1 VIDYECFFRYFARGR
16 STAALLARSAVYLD
30 LTLRGDLMAR
40 TIRGFIAAT
49 TGGIFMLL
57 MAACA
62 TADSGPKV
70 ASNGDASLVLVA
82 GATGG
87 TGQEVVD
94 QALARGYRVRA
105 LVRDEAKA
113 RMLFGNRVQYVVGDV
128 REPRSLRRA
137 VKGADQVISALG
149 ANVQRDPEN
158 SPELVDYA
166 GVKAL
171 AEAAKAAGVSQF
183 ILVSSMGVTHPDH
196 QLNAMLDNILSWKL
210 KGEDAVRA
218 TGIPYTIVR
227 PGELTN
233 EPGGRRG
240 VRIMQGDPVNG
251 EGAVSRS
258 DVAAVLV
265 SVIGRQ
271 DLYGKTFE
279 IVGDHAR
286 PRIEWASLYNDLR
299 PDVR

>member
-1 VIDYECFFRYFARGR
+1 MNRIFRAA
-16 STAALLARSAVYLD
+16 TAAL
-30 LTLRGDLMAR
+30 TLMV
-40 TIRGFIAAT
+40 
-49 TGGIFMLL
+49 
-57 MAACA
+57 AACA
-62 TADSGPKV
+62 LAGPSVAANGSG
-70 ASNGDASLVLVA
+70 SIVLVA

-94 QALARGYRVRA
+94 QALAKGFSVRA

-113 RMLFGNRVQYVVGDV
+113 RMLFGDRVQYVVGDV
-128 REPRSLRRA
+128 REPRSLKRA
-137 VKGADQVISALG
+137 VKGVDQVISALG

-158 SPELVDYA
+158 SPERVDYA

-171 AEAAKAAGVSQF
+171 AQAAKAAGVSQF

-218 TGIPYTIVR
+218 TGINYTIVR

-233 EPGGRRG
+233 ETGGRRG
-240 VRIMQGDPVNG
+240 VRIMQGDPIGG
-251 EGAVSRS
+251 EGSVSRS
-258 DVAAVLV
+258 DVAAILV
-265 SVIGRQ
+265 SAIGRE

-279 IVGDHAR
+279 VAGDHAR
-286 PRIEWASLYNDLR
+286 PRIEWASLYNGLQ

>member
-1 VIDYECFFRYFARGR
+1 MNRMIRAAAAAFTLVLAAATA
-16 STAALLARSAVYLD
+16 TAASKD
-30 LTLRGDLMAR
+30 
-40 TIRGFIAAT
+40 AAN
-49 TGGIFMLL
+49 
-57 MAACA
+57 
-62 TADSGPKV
+62 
-70 ASNGDASLVLVA
+70 ASASLVLVA

-94 QALARGYRVRA
+94 QALEKGYRVRA

-113 RMLFGNRVQYVVGDV
+113 RLLFGDRVQYVVGDV
-128 REPRSLRRA
+128 REPRSLKKA
-137 VKGADQVISALG
+137 VKGVDQVISALG

-158 SPELVDYA
+158 SPERVDYA

-196 QLNAMLDNILSWKL
+196 QLNALLDNILSWKL

-218 TGIPYTIVR
+218 TGINYTIVR
-227 PGELTN
+227 PGDLTN

-240 VRIMQGDPVNG
+240 VRIMQGDPIGG
-251 EGAVSRS
+251 EGAVSRA
-258 DVAAVLV
+258 DVAAILV
-265 SVIGRQ
+265 SAVGRQ

-279 IVGDHAR
+279 VAGDHAV
-286 PRIEWASLYNDLR
+286 PRIEWASLYTGLK

>member
-1 VIDYECFFRYFARGR
+1 MNGMFRAAA
-16 STAALLARSAVYLD
+16 AALTAVL
-30 LTLRGDLMAR
+30 
-40 TIRGFIAAT
+40 
-49 TGGIFMLL
+49 
-57 MAACA
+57 AACA
-62 TADSGPKV
+62 ASGPKV
-70 ASNGDASLVLVA
+70 ASNGNASVVLVA

-94 QALARGYRVRA
+94 QALEKGYRVRA

-113 RMLFGNRVQYVVGDV
+113 RMLFGDRVQYVVGDV
-128 REPRSLRRA
+128 REPRSLKRA

-158 SPELVDYA
+158 SPEFVDYA

-218 TGIPYTIVR
+218 TGIHYTIVR

-240 VRIMQGDPVNG
+240 VRIMQGDSIG
-251 EGAVSRS
+251 SEGSVSRS
-258 DVAAVLV
+258 DVAAILV
-265 SVIGRQ
+265 SAIGRQ

-286 PRIEWASLYNDLR
+286 PRIEWASLYNGLQ
-299 PDVR
+299 PDAH

>member
-1 VIDYECFFRYFARGR
+1 MIRIFRAA
-16 STAALLARSAVYLD
+16 TAALTLALV
-30 LTLRGDLMAR
+30 
-40 TIRGFIAAT
+40 
-49 TGGIFMLL
+49 
-57 MAACA
+57 ACA
-62 TADSGPKV
+62 AAPAPKV
-70 ASNGDASLVLVA
+70 ASNGNASVVLVA

-94 QALARGYRVRA
+94 QALIKGFRVRA

-113 RMLFGNRVQYVVGDV
+113 RQLFGDRVQYVVGDV
-128 REPRSLRRA
+128 REPRSLKRA
-137 VKGADQVISALG
+137 VKGVDQVVSALG

-158 SPELVDYA
+158 SPERVDYA

-171 AEAAKAAGVSQF
+171 AEAARAGGVSQF

-218 TGIPYTIVR
+218 TGINYTIVR

-233 EPGGRRG
+233 EPAGRRG
-240 VRIMQGDPVNG
+240 VRITQGDPMGG
-251 EGAVSRS
+251 EGSVSRS
-258 DVAAVLV
+258 DVAAILV
-265 SVIGRQ
+265 DSIGRQ

-279 IVGDHAR
+279 VVGDHGR
-286 PRIEWASLYNDLR
+286 PRIEWASLYTGLR

>member
-1 VIDYECFFRYFARGR
+1 MKRFFRAAA
-16 STAALLARSAVYLD
+16 AAL
-30 LTLRGDLMAR
+30 TLVL
-40 TIRGFIAAT
+40 
-49 TGGIFMLL
+49 
-57 MAACA
+57 AACA
-62 TADSGPKV
+62 TTTPSRELATHGNTSV
-70 ASNGDASLVLVA
+70 VLVA

-87 TGQEVVD
+87 TGQAVVD
-94 QALARGYRVRA
+94 QALEKGYHVRA

-113 RMLFGNRVQYVVGDV
+113 RMLFGDRVQYVVGDV
-128 REPRSLRRA
+128 REPRSLKRA
-137 VKGADQVISALG
+137 VKGVDQVISALG

-158 SPELVDYA
+158 SPERVDYR

-210 KGEDAVRA
+210 QGEDAVRA
-218 TGIPYTIVR
+218 TGINYTIIR

-240 VRIMQGDPVNG
+240 VRIMQGDPIGG
-251 EGAVSRS
+251 EGSVSRA
-258 DVAAVLV
+258 DVAAILV
-265 SVIGRQ
+265 SALGRD

-279 IVGDHAR
+279 VVGDHAR
-286 PRIEWASLYNDLR
+286 PRIEWASLYTG
-299 PDVR
+299 

>member
-1 VIDYECFFRYFARGR
+1 MFGMSRTSGVRGQAGVAVWVR
-16 STAALLARSAVYLD
+16 AASKGLRAGAFTAVPALVLLAS
-30 LTLRGDLMAR
+30 
-40 TIRGFIAAT
+40 
-49 TGGIFMLL
+49 
-57 MAACA
+57 ACA
-62 TADSGPKV
+62 APASRAEPRV
-70 ASNGDASLVLVA
+70 VSNGNASVVLVA

-94 QALARGYRVRA
+94 QALAKGYRVRA

-113 RMLFGNRVQYVVGDV
+113 RLLFGDRVQYVVGDV
-128 REPRSLRRA
+128 REPRTLKRA

-158 SPELVDYA
+158 SPERVDFA

-171 AEAAKAAGVSQF
+171 AEAAKTAGVSQF
-183 ILVSSMGVTHPDH
+183 ILVSSMGVTHPEH

-218 TGIPYTIVR
+218 TGINYTIVR

-240 VRIMQGDPVNG
+240 VRIMQGDPLDG
-251 EGAVSRS
+251 DGAVSRT

-286 PRIEWASLYNDLR
+286 PRIEWASLYNGLQ

>member
-1 VIDYECFFRYFARGR
+1 MFGMILGFGAWIASVRDARR
-16 STAALLARSAVYLD
+16 AASAAPACLPAVVVSSLVV
-30 LTLRGDLMAR
+30 LMA
-40 TIRGFIAAT
+40 G
-49 TGGIFMLL
+49 
-57 MAACA
+57 CA
-62 TADSGPKV
+62 TVGPEV
-70 ASNGDASLVLVA
+70 AANPNASVVLVA

-87 TGQEVVD
+87 TGQEVID
-94 QALARGYRVRA
+94 QALAKGYNVRA

-113 RMLFGNRVQYVVGDV
+113 RMLFGDRVQYVVGDV

-137 VKGADQVISALG
+137 VKGVDQVISALG

-183 ILVSSMGVTHPDH
+183 ILVSSMGVTRPDH

-218 TGIPYTIVR
+218 TGINYTIVR

-240 VRIMQGDPVNG
+240 VRIMQGDPANG
-251 EGAVSRS
+251 EGTVSRS
-258 DVAAVLV
+258 DLASALV
-265 SVIGRQ
+265 SAIGRE

-286 PRIEWASLYNDLR
+286 PRIEWASLYNGLQ
-299 PDVR
+299 PDAR

>member
-1 VIDYECFFRYFARGR
+1 MTRIFRAA
-16 STAALLARSAVYLD
+16 TAALTLVLAIWAAAAS
-30 LTLRGDLMAR
+30 
-40 TIRGFIAAT
+40 AAT
-49 TGGIFMLL
+49 SPEG
-57 MAACA
+57 
-62 TADSGPKV
+62 
-70 ASNGDASLVLVA
+70 ASVVLVA

-87 TGQEVVD
+87 TGQEVID
-94 QALARGYRVRA
+94 QALQKGYRVRA

-113 RMLFGNRVQYVVGDV
+113 RMLFGDRVQYVVGDV

-158 SPELVDYA
+158 SPERVDFA
-166 GVKAL
+166 GVKML

-183 ILVSSMGVTHPDH
+183 ILVSSMGVTHPDSH
-196 QLNAMLDNILSWKL
+196 VNAMLENILSWKL

-218 TGIPYTIVR
+218 TGINYTIVR

-233 EPGGRRG
+233 EPSGRRG
-240 VRIMQGDPVNG
+240 VRIMQGDPTSG
-251 EGAVSRS
+251 EGTVSRS

-265 SVIGRQ
+265 SAIGRQ

-279 IVGDHAR
+279 LVGDHAR
-286 PRIEWASLYNDLR
+286 PRIEWASLYNGLQ

>member
-1 VIDYECFFRYFARGR
+1 MNRFFRAAA
-16 STAALLARSAVYLD
+16 AALTLAL
-30 LTLRGDLMAR
+30 
-40 TIRGFIAAT
+40 
-49 TGGIFMLL
+49 
-57 MAACA
+57 AACA
-62 TADSGPKV
+62 TSGPQV
-70 ASNGDASLVLVA
+70 AANGNASVVLVA

-94 QALARGYRVRA
+94 QALEKGYRVRA

-113 RMLFGNRVQYVVGDV
+113 RMLFGDRVQYVVGDV
-128 REPRSLRRA
+128 REPRSLKKA
-137 VKGADQVISALG
+137 VKGVDQVISALG

-158 SPELVDYA
+158 SPERVDYA

-171 AEAAKAAGVSQF
+171 AEAAKAAGASQF

-218 TGIPYTIVR
+218 TGINYTIVR
-227 PGELTN
+227 PGDLTN
-233 EPGGRRG
+233 EPGGLRG
-240 VRIMQGDPVNG
+240 VRLMQGDPIGN

-258 DVAAVLV
+258 DVAAILV
-265 SVIGRQ
+265 SAIGRQ

-279 IVGDHAR
+279 VIGDHAR
-286 PRIEWASLYNDLR
+286 PRIEWASLYTGLQ

>member
-1 VIDYECFFRYFARGR
+1 MNRMFRAAA
-16 STAALLARSAVYLD
+16 AAL
-30 LTLRGDLMAR
+30 TLVL
-40 TIRGFIAAT
+40 
-49 TGGIFMLL
+49 
-57 MAACA
+57 AACA
-62 TADSGPKV
+62 TSGPKV
-70 ASNGDASLVLVA
+70 ASNGNASVVLVA

-94 QALARGYRVRA
+94 QALSKGYRVRA

-113 RMLFGNRVQYVVGDV
+113 RLLFGDRVQYIVGDV
-128 REPRSLRRA
+128 REPRSLKRA

-158 SPELVDYA
+158 SPERVDYA

-171 AEAAKAAGVSQF
+171 AEAARSAGVAQF

-218 TGIPYTIVR
+218 TGINYTIIR

-240 VRIMQGDPVNG
+240 VRIMQGDPIGG
-251 EGAVSRS
+251 EGSVSRS
-258 DVAAVLV
+258 DVAAILV
-265 SVIGRQ
+265 SAIGRE

-279 IVGDHAR
+279 VAGDHQR
-286 PRIEWASLYNDLR
+286 PRIEWASLYNGLR